1 MKNKISGEMD
11 MTTLEKFA
19 TTALQKHD
27 GDIEKALPH
36 FLRAVREAK
45 QIDELARDYL
55 RRIVG
60 RGEGQRRSE
69 IHATVANP
77 TPLHDVGSIKVREH
91 DVRQHRRRT
100 QAEKEAAE
108 KAMMASADAVFEI
121 QINGRAIGNI
131 AIGELASLKR
141 DLVADASQKLML
153 GTEQVRNA
161 VLAELIEQ
169 HGNVE
174 DQLTRVRDAVSA
186 STLNSLVRQ
195 AEQEAPRRIAEAM
208 RHAAAAI
215 EHAKEIAA

>member
-1 MKNKISGEMD
+1 
-11 MTTLEKFA
+11 MTTLEKLA
-19 TTALQKHD
+19 TAALQKNG
-27 GDIEKALPH
+27 GDIETALPH

-45 QIDELARDYL
+45 QIDDLARDYL

-60 RGEGQRRSE
+60 RGEGHGWIETQKWD
-69 IHATVANP
+69 ADP
-77 TPLHDVGSIKVREH
+77 TPPHDVGSIKVREH

-108 KAMMASADAVFEI
+108 KAMMASADAVFEM

-131 AIGELASLKR
+131 AIGELQALKR

-169 HGNVE
+169 HGHVE

-186 STLNSLVRQ
+186 STLNSLVKQ